1 MSEKI
6 EIYEEMKTL
15 TTLIKQLEKENI
27 LKQNEIEKIKQELNE
42 LKNNHLINKTNIENL
57 KEKIEQILL
66 DQKENKKEIL
76 DSINNLNITTTKT
89 TTTIKLYSKVLVT
102 IFLVLPSIF
111 KLGQYFYEYVN
122 K

>member
-6 EIYEEMKTL
+6 EIYEEMKIL

-27 LKQNEIEKIKQELNE
+27 LKQNEIEKIKQELSE

-111 KLGQYFYEYVN
+111 KLGQYFYEYIN